1 MTTIVQIPKNLLRV
15 QPRPDPLIPG
25 YLPKIAKKARRLR
38 YGPLALGYLAVS
50 AWLLYKGL
58 NKAVVGKAAI
68 PWGYYVLCDT
78 RGRPFMAD
86 TGGTCTGTNIKGW
99 SSDFV
104 AACSTNTNC
113 TGLLSPATLPTT
125 SFPLG
130 RPVNATWWDARMV
143 LATSAQGRARRRVT
157 RTTPVALLMP
167 DPQPMTPWVP
177 TVWPKDWWDLET
189 PGKPEVDPNVR
200 RALPARPGAFPSESP
215 WPDETT
221 PSPEPA
227 PAEYDWPLNP
237 RAPYPFIITVIP
249 SVGDAVGVGTTTR
262 PSPHSGTLSPSPS
275 VTPSTD
281 PIFTP
286 LPPGGSPV
294 RPPRPGEK
302 ETKVRSRGQK
312 AGALILSVV
321 DAISEGAEVV
331 DCFYKQLPKATRD
344 RWARKAADYVGEEFT
359 SARAVES
366 ARVVDRPKA
375 YGIQGADW
383 KASALWHNW
392 EQLGNVEINAALEC
406 VVVNH
411 ISDKFI
417 GAAIGAKNK
426 LTRQRNQIRAL
437 RGGGKRRWGA
447 RHTKGR

>member
-1 MTTIVQIPKNLLRV
+1 
-15 QPRPDPLIPG
+15 
-25 YLPKIAKKARRLR
+25 
-38 YGPLALGYLAVS
+38 
-50 AWLLYKGL
+50 
-58 NKAVVGKAAI
+58 
-68 PWGYYVLCDT
+68 
-78 RGRPFMAD
+78 
-86 TGGTCTGTNIKGW
+86 
-99 SSDFV
+99 
-104 AACSTNTNC
+104 
-113 TGLLSPATLPTT
+113 
-125 SFPLG
+125 
-130 RPVNATWWDARMV
+130 
-143 LATSAQGRARRRVT
+143 
-157 RTTPVALLMP
+157 
-167 DPQPMTPWVP
+167 
-177 TVWPKDWWDLET
+177 
-189 PGKPEVDPNVR
+189 
-200 RALPARPGAFPSESP
+200 
-215 WPDETT
+215 
-221 PSPEPA
+221 
-227 PAEYDWPLNP
+227 
-237 RAPYPFIITVIP
+237 
-249 SVGDAVGVGTTTR
+249 
-262 PSPHSGTLSPSPS
+262 
-275 VTPSTD
+275 
-281 PIFTP
+281 
-286 LPPGGSPV
+286 
-294 RPPRPGEK
+294 
-302 ETKVRSRGQK
+302 
-312 AGALILSVV
+312 LILSVV